1 LNLFS
6 IIFSGGFFPQKK
18 RYPYSMT
25 KNAQYTQAERD
36 LKKAVANHVVWLRGL
51 LIITYCQVDTT
62 EEIIALLGM
71 KKEILK

>member
-1 LNLFS
+1 
-6 IIFSGGFFPQKK
+6 
-18 RYPYSMT
+18 MT